1 MAIIHCGFVLP
12 EEFCES
18 RGPSKTR
25 QRVSTGG
32 FWDYFFSLP
41 LLLAKGTK
49 MWVVFRCERPCQF
62 WRTRSTNVPSPSFFP
77 PSGPSFFPRLHRHV
91 TLRGDGW
98 VLEEPCPRAEHSDG
112 LGPLMCPD
120 YLKCQPVFYDYYSF
134 ALISAA
140 ETSWQLAGFR
150 VKGAGKGGRLCSRP
164 VQEVD

>member
-1 MAIIHCGFVLP
+1 MSIIHCGFVLP
-12 EEFCES
+12 KEFCES

-25 QRVSTGG
+25 QRVSTEG

-62 WRTRSTNVPSPSFFP
+62 WRTRSTNVEPSPSFFP
-77 PSGPSFFPRLHRHV
+77 PSGPSLTPTRDSEGFTVGPGRTV
-91 TLRGDGW
+91 S
-98 VLEEPCPRAEHSDG
+98 PCRTFRWT
-112 LGPLMCPD
+112 LMCPD

-134 ALISAA
+134 ALISAPK
-140 ETSWQLAGFR
+140 TSWQLAGFR
-150 VKGAGKGGRLCSRP
+150 VKGAAKGGTLCSLP